1 MLGPQ
6 TEIETRLWCVEV
18 PRSMGG
24 VRQDTAEDAMQRADD
39 LLAAYRLRYGL
50 PQPAADDRLGKAAIA
65 AMDSIM
71 GAIREARRDAETLTL
86 IERAVQRYMGERW
99 HIQKETGK

>member
-1 MLGPQ
+1 MTGPQ
-6 TEIETRLWCVEV
+6 TEIEIRLWCDEV
-18 PRSMGG
+18 ARSVATGWS
-24 VRQDTAEDAMQRADD
+24 TEEDAMQHADA
-39 LLAAYRLRYGL
+39 LLAAYRLRYGQ
-50 PQPAADDRLGKAAIA
+50 PQPACDDRLGRAAIE
-65 AMDSIM
+65 AMDAIM